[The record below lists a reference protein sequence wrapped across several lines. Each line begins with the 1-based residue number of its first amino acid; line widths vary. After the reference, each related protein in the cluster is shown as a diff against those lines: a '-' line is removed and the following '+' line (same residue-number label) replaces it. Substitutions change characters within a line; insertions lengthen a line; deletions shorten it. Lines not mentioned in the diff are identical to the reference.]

1 MSFSE
6 EIKSKLTGQ
15 QLAIAEKWEIER
27 LQRQSIMEQLEAGKI
42 STKEALDKI
51 DDITPSHCEHE
62 RSIMS
67 NCSACDEIE
76 RIIRPEAFLQEE
88 D

>member
-1 MSFSE
+1 MSLSKE
-6 EIKSKLTGQ
+6 VKSKLTTD
-15 QLAIAEKWEIER
+15 QLAIAEKWEVER
-27 LQRQSIMEQLEAGKI
+27 LQRQLIMEQLEEGKI
-42 STKEALDKI
+42 SPKEALDKI
-51 DDITPSHCEHE
+51 NDITPSHCEHE

-88 D
+88 E